1 MEAQTRELFPGVRL
15 TMIRSDSF
23 PSGFFSAH
31 LLRSLRAGDAVR
43 SALLMHVLRR
53 GTRKLPEEGKLSAV
67 LEGLRGSTVEPSVF
81 RLGETMAVGL
91 RAVFPDERILP
102 AAENCLPKI
111 IALCGEMLLDPA
123 TRGGLLRD
131 DYVRSEGQKLHDRME
146 AERNDA
152 ESCAFLRAE
161 ELLLRD
167 LGIPS
172 VRAEEALRVR
182 YQPLTRFY
190 REVLRTSPME
200 LFYCGSAHF
209 SRVEEA
215 VRRAFMTLPGGED
228 RAMPEYPTASAA
240 GELHR
245 VTEEEELERGYLIL
259 GFRYPRR
266 SETEDPTL
274 AVFGQL
280 FGGSSSRLNR
290 ELKDQRSLCRALNS
304 SVDRYTESV
313 TVTAELEAE
322 QREEAEEAIL
332 SELRRLSEGEIS
344 TEELASARKNA
355 EITYLRRLE
364 DPSALCEFRMGQ
376 YLLDAGGDLRQY
388 AALASE
394 VRPEDVAEIA
404 SRMRHSLTFFRGK
417 TEANGEAERAQ

>member
-1 MEAQTRELFPGVRL
+1 MEAQKRELFPGVRL

-23 PSGFFSAH
+23 PSGFFSVH
-31 LLRSLRAGDAVR
+31 LLRPLRAGDAVR
-43 SALLMHVLRR
+43 SALLMHVLRS
-53 GTRKLPEEGKLSAV
+53 GTRKLPEEEKLSAV

-81 RLGETMAVGL
+81 RLGETLAVGL

-131 DYVRSEGQKLHDRME
+131 DYVRSERQKLHDRME

-152 ESCAFLRAE
+152 KSCARLRAA
-161 ELLLRD
+161 ELLLRNG
-167 LGIPS
+167 GIPP

-182 YQPLTRFY
+182 YQSLTKFY

-200 LFYCGSAHF
+200 LCYCGSVHF
-209 SRVEEA
+209 GRVEEA

-228 RAMPEYPTASAA
+228 RAMPEYPSAPAA
-240 GELHR
+240 GELRR
-245 VTEEEELERGYLIL
+245 VTEEADLERGYLVL

-266 SETEDPTL
+266 GETEDPTL
-274 AVFGQL
+274 TVFGQL
-280 FGGSSSRLNR
+280 FGGFSSRLNR

-304 SVDRYTESV
+304 SVDRYTGSV

-322 QREEAEEAIL
+322 HRKAAEEAIL
-332 SELRRLSEGEIS
+332 SELQRLSEGEIS
-344 TEELASARKNA
+344 PEELASARKNA
-355 EITYLRRLE
+355 EMMYLRCLE
-364 DPSALCEFRMGQ
+364 DPSALCEFRLGQ

-404 SRMRHSLTFFRGK
+404 SGMCHSLTYFLGK
-417 TEANGEAERAQ
+417 TEAKG